1 MEFNPLTIKN
11 AIVNKKLSN
20 SNNIFKTTDLADF
33 SFNKGTEKL
42 QQFCI
47 FFLLHRRLNNTRD
60 RGISQKEKE

>member
-1 MEFNPLTIKN
+1 MEFNPLTIKT

-20 SNNIFKTTDLADF
+20 SSNIFKTTKLADF

-42 QQFCI
+42 HQFCI

-60 RGISQKEKE
+60 RSIFQKEEE